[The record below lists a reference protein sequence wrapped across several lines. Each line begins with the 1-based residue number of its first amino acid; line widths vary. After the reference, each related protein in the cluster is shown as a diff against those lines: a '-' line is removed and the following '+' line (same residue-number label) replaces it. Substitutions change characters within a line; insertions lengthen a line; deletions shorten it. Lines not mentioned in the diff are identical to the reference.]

1 MILLIS
7 LNLFANVGIYADENN
22 TTPLSVYGGNAALLA
37 SWLRLALSG
46 IVTVIF
52 GIELF
57 ALSRK

>member
-1 MILLIS
+1 MLIS
-7 LNLFANVGIYADENN
+7 LNLFVNVGIYADENN
-22 TTPLSVYGGNAALLA
+22 TTPLLVYGGNAALLA

-46 IVTVIF
+46 IVTMIS